1 MFSKQQTA
9 FNHEVNRFRKFINSA
24 LIFTMYF
31 CSFKMSEG
39 NIIDELEN
47 KRTYQNTKHI
57 YTKMTKIFS
66 MLWLQIIAVVPNLFR
81 LAGPNRKEI

>member
-24 LIFTMYF
+24 LIFTIYF

-47 KRTYQNTKHI
+47 KRT
-57 YTKMTKIFS
+57 
-66 MLWLQIIAVVPNLFR
+66 
-81 LAGPNRKEI
+81 